1 MDFVIIILK
10 TFFIYLLVAFIF
22 RIMGKRELGQ
32 LGTFDLVVFILIAE
46 LVAISIENK
55 ENFFFNLVPVII
67 LVILQI
73 LISRISLKNIK
84 FRRFI
89 DGKPVIIIKKGGK
102 KYQKGYKLMYYAYK
116 FLIVDPTGLKKKI
129 YRWIDKWTPK
139 KEGIYENYNSHITN
153 INTSIFNLEH
163 KLWYNPWDNT
173 ITSRESF
180 FDLYEKAKK
189 TCLTLFEATEQFMK
203 DQITETEYKKVLQ
216 DKSYTTGFSWK
227 IKKEMK
233 YLEF

>member
-22 RIMGKRELGQ
+22 RIMGKREVGQ

-89 DGKPVIIIKKGGK
+89 DGKPVIIIKKGVVNFK
-102 KYQKGYKLMYYAYK
+102 NMVDQRYTLDDLLLQLREKDIRSIDEVDYAI
-116 FLIVDPTGLKKKI
+116 LEI
-129 YRWIDKWTPK
+129 
-139 KEGIYENYNSHITN
+139 NS
-153 INTSIFNLEH
+153 
-163 KLWYNPWDNT
+163 K
-173 ITSRESF
+173 
-180 FDLYEKAKK
+180 
-189 TCLTLFEATEQFMK
+189 
-203 DQITETEYKKVLQ
+203 
-216 DKSYTTGFSWK
+216 
-227 IKKEMK
+227 
-233 YLEF
+233 